1 MKEFRKSNT
10 VTYNLMSFTAFKS
23 LMLFTLLLESPKSY
37 HEICEF
43 FKNHEYIKEEI
54 SIDTFRVYITSLKR
68 AGCEI
73 ERSSSKE
80 GSKYKIISH
89 PFELKISKE
98 QVKSILKV
106 YRIITETIDLKGL
119 FVFEKF
125 IRSLAQKIRDDS
137 LMAAINKIS
146 VFKGIDFDLLE
157 ELFKYADNK
166 RQISFLYNS
175 PKGKKVEIELLIDKL
190 GLSNNKV
197 YLYGTNVNYEQ
208 YSYFRVS
215 RILKILNVSIANMD
229 LTKVPA
235 IKVKYRLKSLTP
247 EFKLSEDEKIVE
259 IQDDSIIV
267 EMESSN
273 KFIMKQK
280 IMSYGSYCTVLEP
293 ADFREDIINT
303 LKRMRKEYCNGQN

>member
-175 PKGKKVEIELLIDKL
+175 PRGKKVEIELLIDKL

-273 KFIMKQK
+273 KFIMKQQ

-303 LKRMRKEYCNGQN
+303 LKRMRKEYCNGQD